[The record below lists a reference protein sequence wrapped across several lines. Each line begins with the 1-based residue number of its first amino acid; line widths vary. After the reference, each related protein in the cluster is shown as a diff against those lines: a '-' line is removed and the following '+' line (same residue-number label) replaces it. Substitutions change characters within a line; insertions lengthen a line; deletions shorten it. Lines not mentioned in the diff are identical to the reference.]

1 MNVPC
6 TYGGIDVT
14 LVECVPRANYTFR
27 TFTVMKV
34 RVSFQFLVS
43 RLFVFF
49 YLQFLVIIS
58 LHLSPSLLFSPL
70 SFSMFIHLS
79 PSPTPLHVFLSLALS
94 LSLFLYLYL
103 HVPFFPSY
111 SSTSLSLSSSSPPPG
126 RHIKR
131 PQRSKAVPLH
141 RLA

>member
-1 MNVPC
+1 MNVQC

-34 RVSFQFLVS
+34 RLSFQFLVS

-79 PSPTPLHVFLSLALS
+79 PSPSPLHVFLSLALS
-94 LSLFLYLYL
+94 LSL
-103 HVPFFPSY
+103 P
-111 SSTSLSLSSSSPPPG
+111 LSLSTFLPLLLFYLTLTLLLLSSP
-126 RHIKR
+126 RAAHQKT
-131 PQRSKAVPLH
+131 SEK
-141 RLA
+141 

>member
-1 MNVPC
+1 MNVQC

-14 LVECVPRANYTFR
+14 LVECVPLANYTFR

-34 RVSFQFLVS
+34 RLSFQFLVS

-94 LSLFLYLYL
+94 LSL
-103 HVPFFPSY
+103 P
-111 SSTSLSLSSSSPPPG
+111 LSLSTFLPLLLFYLTLTLLLLSSP
-126 RHIKR
+126 RAAHQKT
-131 PQRSKAVPLH
+131 SEK
-141 RLA
+141 

>member
-79 PSPTPLHVFLSLALS
+79 PSPTPLHVFLSLTLS
-94 LSLFLYLYL
+94 LSL
-103 HVPFFPSY
+103 P
-111 SSTSLSLSSSSPPPG
+111 LSLSTCTFLPFLLFYLTLTLLLLPLPP
-126 RHIKR
+126 RAAHQKT
-131 PQRSKAVPLH
+131 SEK
-141 RLA
+141 

>member
-1 MNVPC
+1 MNVQC

-79 PSPTPLHVFLSLALS
+79 PSPTPLHVFLSLTLS
-94 LSLFLYLYL
+94 LSL
-103 HVPFFPSY
+103 P
-111 SSTSLSLSSSSPPPG
+111 LSLSTCTFLPLLLFYLTLTLFLLPLPP
-126 RHIKR
+126 RVAHQKT
-131 PQRSKAVPLH
+131 SEK
-141 RLA
+141 